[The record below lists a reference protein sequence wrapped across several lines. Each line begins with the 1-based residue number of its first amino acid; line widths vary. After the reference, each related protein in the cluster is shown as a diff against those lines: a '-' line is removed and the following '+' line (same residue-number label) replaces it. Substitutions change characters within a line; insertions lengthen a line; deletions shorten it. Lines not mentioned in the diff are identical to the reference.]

1 MLCSSLPNC
10 NCTPLSHT
18 SLRPLSLYLSPLY
31 SRSSF
36 LSPKFFHCAFRILLH
51 GLQIAITLNF
61 FSEHCLY
68 LPTLTKPSLS
78 TEESTSANEDSC
90 LFLLNLDSL
99 RSMILLPQ
107 CCCINISLQI
117 IPALTFLSSNYARQP
132 FLLSSITPSCIK
144 KLDCCFPFFPHD
156 PG

>member
-31 SRSSF
+31 SLSSF
-36 LSPKFFHCAFRILLH
+36 LSPNFFHCAFRILLH
-51 GLQIAITLNF
+51 GLQIALTLNF

-99 RSMILLPQ
+99 LINDTFSIVLLHQYLLANNSCSDILV
-107 CCCINISLQI
+107 I
-117 IPALTFLSSNYARQP
+117 
-132 FLLSSITPSCIK
+132 
-144 KLDCCFPFFPHD
+144 
-156 PG
+156 